1 MTLADAHGLARERFS
16 AALIYHPCV
25 EADFAVE
32 LGAEDEALELPWA
45 APDGPRYHDLKRRPE
60 LLLEIEEAQRVP
72 ELGEFLAVINSVV
85 SRFETVKCDAW
96 VSTEISPEEEI
107 FGAACKFGSYVDLVF
122 SAKPA
127 RFSFPAHEQGAKQL
141 ALLLKRVPE
150 IPASAEFLIRRCS
163 YHEDQGVRD
172 GFYITFYLFG
182 YGDDEE
188 DARLRWAIGLKL
200 VENAVRQWSA
210 PALLSREPEA

>member
-1 MTLADAHGLARERFS
+1 M
-16 AALIYHPCV
+16 LIYHPCV

>member
-1 MTLADAHGLARERFS
+1 
-16 AALIYHPCV
+16 V

-32 LGAEDEALELPWA
+32 LGAEDETLELPWA
-45 APDGPRYHDLKRRPE
+45 APDGPRYYDLKRRPE

-72 ELGEFLAVINSVV
+72 ELGEFLAVINSAV

-96 VSTEISPEEEI
+96 TSREISPEEAI
-107 FGAACKFGSYVDLVF
+107 FGAPCKFGSYVDLVF
-122 SAKPA
+122 SAEPP
-127 RFSFPAHEQGAKQL
+127 RFSFPAHEQGGEQL

-150 IPASAEFLIRRCS
+150 IHASAEFLIRRCY

-182 YGDDEE
+182 YGDDE
-188 DARLRWAIGLKL
+188 DAARLRWAIGLKL
-200 VENAVRQWSA
+200 VENAIRQWSA
-210 PALLSREPEA
+210 TRPPLART

>member
-1 MTLADAHGLARERFS
+1 MGRRRFS
-16 AALIYHPCV
+16 AALIYHPSV

-32 LGAEDEALELPWA
+32 LGAEDETLELPWA
-45 APDGPRYHDLKRRPE
+45 APEGPRYYDLKRRPE

-72 ELGEFLAVINSVV
+72 ELGEFLAVINSAV

-96 VSTEISPEEEI
+96 TSTEISPEEAI
-107 FGAACKFGSYVDLVF
+107 FGAPCKFGSYVDLVF
-122 SAKPA
+122 SAEPS
-127 RFSFPAHEQGAKQL
+127 RFSFPAHEQGGKQL

-182 YGDDEE
+182 YGDYE
-188 DARLRWAIGLKL
+188 DAARLRWAIGLKL
-200 VENAVRQWSA
+200 VENAIRQWSA
-210 PALLSREPEA
+210 ARPPLART

>member
-1 MTLADAHGLARERFS
+1 
-16 AALIYHPCV
+16 V

-32 LGAEDEALELPWA
+32 LGAEDETLELPWS
-45 APDGPRYHDLKRRPE
+45 APDGPRYYDLKRRPE

-72 ELGEFLAVINSVV
+72 ELGEFLAVVNSAA

-96 VSTEISPEEEI
+96 TSTEISPEEAI
-107 FGAACKFGSYVDLVF
+107 FGAPCKFGSYVDLVF
-122 SAKPA
+122 SAEPP
-127 RFSFPAHEQGAKQL
+127 RFSFPAHEQGGKQL

-182 YGDDEE
+182 YGDDE
-188 DARLRWAIGLKL
+188 DAARLRWAIGLKL
-200 VENAVRQWSA
+200 VENAIRQWSA
-210 PALLSREPEA
+210 TRPPLART